1 MSRRSWWPGP
11 LAQQLVVVNNIKEK
25 IGNYEATFGWL
36 PAQVTAVETLCT
48 EIVQAIT
55 YADTS
60 KATMQSVTQWRDQVL
75 YGEPMDAL
83 ASPTPEFAAPADLTF
98 HRGCVDKLS
107 KYRELMTA
115 NLNYTEAIGEDLMII
130 GDEITPVSPNV
141 EPALKIEKSNEPSFA
156 GTDSIVITG
165 SMNKMN
171 GVRIMYTV
179 KGGVAREV
187 GFFTS
192 LPATV
197 VITKT
202 NANEPE
208 TGTIQAQYY
217 KKNLPYGNPSPNY
230 DVTLT

>member
-1 MSRRSWWPGP
+1 
-11 LAQQLVVVNNIKEK
+11 
-25 IGNYEATFGWL
+25 
-36 PAQVTAVETLCT
+36 
-48 EIVQAIT
+48 
-55 YADTS
+55 
-60 KATMQSVTQWRDQVL
+60 
-75 YGEPMDAL
+75 MDAL

-202 NANEPE
+202 NANPQNKPAFVQEIAATLSDIKRGYKWSVE
-208 TGTIQAQYY
+208 NVGESATG
-217 KKNLPYGNPSPNY
+217 PFGSP
-230 DVTLT
+230 VTSTASS